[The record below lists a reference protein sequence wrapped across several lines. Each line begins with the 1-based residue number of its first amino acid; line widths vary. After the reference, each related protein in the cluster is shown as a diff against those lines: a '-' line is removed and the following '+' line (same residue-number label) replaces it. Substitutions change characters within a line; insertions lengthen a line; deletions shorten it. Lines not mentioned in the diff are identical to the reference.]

1 MAKTEIQTENLSV
14 KEIPNLNAEEKEK
27 QGEIYRI
34 CYLADGENI
43 IILDDKDAESLQRHT
58 SGKTD
63 KNGKLH
69 YYFSVKCQ
77 DPSGNVFRL
86 YLSSL
91 DAVAFTAPY
100 GMVKD
105 GKHYEGKVK
114 AVRLTDAQVGTA
126 NVAYRAC
133 TTQAEML
140 KEMLNHTKN
149 GKCRLSVKVIGIGA
163 ENPNS
168 DKTQVAVERDWSKD
182 SKEYTFKGVKHL
194 YSISFVDWLCDSR
207 KLGGGNIT
215 LFALYYF
222 LMREPIV
229 G

>member
-1 MAKTEIQTENLSV
+1 MAKVTIQNENVSV
-14 KEIPNLNAEEKEK
+14 KEIKNLSAEEKEK
-27 QGEIYRI
+27 QGEIYRV
-34 CYLADGENI
+34 CYLADGENV
-43 IILDDKDAESLQRHT
+43 IILDEKDSESLQRHT

-63 KNGKLH
+63 SKGKLH
-69 YYFSVKCQ
+69 YYYSVKCQ

-91 DAVAFTAPY
+91 DAVAFTVPY

-126 NVAYRAC
+126 NTAYRAC

-149 GKCRLSVKVIGIGA
+149 GKCRLSVKVISIGA

-168 DKTQVAVERDWSKD
+168 DKTQVAVERDWENSESKT
-182 SKEYTFKGVKHL
+182 YLFKGVKHL
-194 YSISFVDWLCDSR
+194 YSISFVD
-207 KLGGGNIT
+207 
-215 LFALYYF
+215 
-222 LMREPIV
+222 
-229 G
+229 

>member
-1 MAKTEIQTENLSV
+1 MAKVQIQSENVSV
-14 KEIPNLNAEEKEK
+14 KEIKNLSSEEKEK

-63 KNGKLH
+63 NNGKLH

-86 YLSSL
+86 YLSSF
-91 DAVAFTAPY
+91 DSVAFTAPY

-114 AVRLTDAQVGTA
+114 AVRLTDSQMGTA
-126 NVAYRAC
+126 NMAYRQC

-140 KEMLNHTKN
+140 TILLEHTKK
-149 GKCRLSVKVIGIGA
+149 GKCHINVKVINIGA
-163 ENPNS
+163 ATPNS

-182 SKEYTFKGVKHL
+182 QKEYTFKGVKHL
-194 YSISFVDWLCDSR
+194 YSISFAD
-207 KLGGGNIT
+207 
-215 LFALYYF
+215 
-222 LMREPIV
+222 
-229 G
+229 

>member
-1 MAKTEIQTENLSV
+1 MAKIQTQTENVSV
-14 KEIPNLNAEEKEK
+14 KEIKNLETEEKEK
-27 QGEIYRI
+27 QGEIYRV
-34 CYLADGENI
+34 CYLADGENV
-43 IILDDKDAESLQRHT
+43 IILDEKDPESLQRHT

-63 KNGKLH
+63 NNGKLH

-100 GMVKD
+100 GTVKEE
-105 GKHYEGKVK
+105 KRYTGKVK
-114 AVRLTDAQVGTA
+114 AVRLTDAQMGTA

-140 KEMLNHTKN
+140 KILLEHTKK
-149 GKCRLSVKVIGIGA
+149 GKCRLQVKVINVGA

-182 SKEYTFKGVKHL
+182 SKEYTLKGVKHL
-194 YSISFVDWLCDSR
+194 YSISFAD
-207 KLGGGNIT
+207 
-215 LFALYYF
+215 
-222 LMREPIV
+222 
-229 G
+229 